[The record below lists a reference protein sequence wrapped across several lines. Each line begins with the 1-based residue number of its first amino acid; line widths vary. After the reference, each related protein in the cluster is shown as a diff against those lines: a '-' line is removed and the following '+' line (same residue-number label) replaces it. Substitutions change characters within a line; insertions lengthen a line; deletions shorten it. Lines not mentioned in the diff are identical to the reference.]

1 MKNSISSQILLS
13 NFFFRYTKQ
22 RDVNKAAEMI
32 AYLKTLSA
40 APSTGAA
47 DAPDAKTGVLPA
59 SAIRA
64 RLARYWPKA
73 QPDAVRDGRGE
84 GGCATQYNCP
94 ALSLSLFL
102 YLSLS
107 LSLYLSCV
115 RCLSRARTPWLSL
128 FLSYSSSDFLLF
140 LSLSLS
146 LPLC

>member
-1 MKNSISSQILLS
+1 M
-13 NFFFRYTKQ
+13 
-22 RDVNKAAEMI
+22 NKAAEMI

-94 ALSLSLFL
+94 AFSICLSLARSLSLSLSLALSLSLSLSLARSLSLSLLRALSLARSHTLALSLSLFL
-102 YLSLS
+102 LLFTLSLS
-107 LSLYLSCV
+107 FS
-115 RCLSRARTPWLSL
+115 
-128 FLSYSSSDFLLF
+128 FSSSLLD
-140 LSLSLS
+140 
-146 LPLC
+146 